1 MLKRQKNQVTVVL
14 SVHEQKR
21 LADVFILLIAIDK
34 RVQSQKTRANPP
46 SHNLCAEASAKEQ
59 CYGGQGAKKTKEY
72 KSGSLKNSG
81 PLFFYTPPWP
91 PGPASPYSLFLIT

>member
-34 RVQSQKTRANPP
+34 RVQSQQTKANPP

-59 CYGGQGAKKTKEY
+59 CYGGQGTKKTKEY
-72 KSGSLKNSG
+72 KSGSLNSG
-81 PLFFYTPPWP
+81 PFFIRLYVPDF
-91 PGPASPYSLFLIT
+91 ANKFFVALAK